1 GIHSHGS
8 NRQLRGHGQK
18 GAGERKGDSGAEPLS
33 RASRD
38 RALVVVCA
46 CKECI
51 APRAAVR
58 IVGRAPPPE
67 MTARFRAQKLRLRS
81 YRPVIVAMIAVGMVQ
96 VAGHQVVQVIPMGNL
111 LMAAGR
117 TVAMGLLMPGT
128 GVLGS
133 AGSRVGR
140 IDLQKVLIDV
150 VAVNVVQVAIM
161 Q

>member
-1 GIHSHGS
+1 
-8 NRQLRGHGQK
+8 
-18 GAGERKGDSGAEPLS
+18 
-33 RASRD
+33 
-38 RALVVVCA
+38 
-46 CKECI
+46 
-51 APRAAVR
+51 
-58 IVGRAPPPE
+58 

-81 YRPVIVAMIAVGMVQ
+81 YRPVIVAMVAVGMVQ

-161 Q
+161 QVIRVVAVLDGDMAATRTMLVIVAFVHLAVFLRHAARPLLMKDRLLILCLLNFTPGKFH